1 MALVLGYEPGREN
14 IPSRVFP
21 ATPSWFAIYPFQE
34 TGCRCRQQEP
44 DGGRSPG
51 RLCATCPTSPV
62 CASTP
67 AQTTRQG
74 PNIWPGAEAPIYQ
87 LIFTFGLPMGC
98 IHTNGNRTD
107 SLTPMLLVVRGG
119 GFPLIRYTNNDYW
132 RCVPRLQSLQAV
144 PEDQRP
150 RQGPGRGA
158 GLTVRALL

>member
-1 MALVLGYEPGREN
+1 MNRVERTFLPRSSQLLLLGLQSTLLKGLGVGAD
-14 IPSRVFP
+14 SRSRLEGAHQAGSARP
-21 ATPSWFAIYPFQE
+21 APP
-34 TGCRCRQQEP
+34 P
-44 DGGRSPG
+44 
-51 RLCATCPTSPV
+51 PV
-62 CASTP
+62 YASTP

-98 IHTNGNRTD
+98 IHTSGNLTD
-107 SLTPMLLVVRGG
+107 SLTPMLLMVRGG

-158 GLTVRALL
+158 GLTVWALL